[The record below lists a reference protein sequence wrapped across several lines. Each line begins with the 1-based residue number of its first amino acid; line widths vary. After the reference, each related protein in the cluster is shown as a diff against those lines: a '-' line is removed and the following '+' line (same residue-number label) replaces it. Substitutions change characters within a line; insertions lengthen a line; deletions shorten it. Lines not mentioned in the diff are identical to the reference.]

1 MFMATKADQTVLSL
15 RRTANFPPAIWG
27 PQYFASISF
36 DESAFD
42 LYTKQVEDLKAHV
55 EHMLTD
61 STFNIVEKVKLIDSL
76 CRLGISYH
84 FETEI
89 ENQLNQ
95 NFDSLLNLIEN
106 DVYDLNTVA
115 ILFRVFRQ
123 HGYKM
128 PCDVFNKFKDND
140 GNFKESLVNDV
151 HSMLNLYEAAH
162 LNMNGEACI
171 LDELLACASA
181 RLKSMENQCESH
193 LAKHIAY
200 ALQQPLHKGIPRIE
214 SRQFISFYEQDES
227 RNEMLLKLAKL
238 DFNRVQLLH
247 QQELSHLSRWYDK
260 LDIPSNFPY
269 ARERIAETH
278 IWSVGIYFE
287 PQYSD
292 ARIILTKVIAMI
304 SILDDT
310 YDLYGTIEELRLL
323 TPAIQRWN
331 IGAIDHLPEYMKFM
345 YNVLWNVY
353 HEFENQLESEGRSNI
368 VSYARDAMKELSR
381 GYHVEAEWFH
391 TGIVPTF
398 DEYLKNGLVTSSY
411 HTILSASFLGMGEIA
426 GMDDFEWLKSSP
438 KIVQASMAIGRLMN
452 DLVSHKDEQKR
463 GDAASG
469 VEAYMKQH
477 GSSESEAIEYVEQKV
492 ADAWK
497 DINEGLMGRPNN
509 MSMQLLMR
517 VVNIAR
523 VSHFFYK
530 VDDAYTNSTTSNY
543 HVRALFIDQIPI
555 TE

>member
-1 MFMATKADQTVLSL
+1 MATKADQTVLSL
-15 RRTANFPPAIWG
+15 RRTANFSPAIWG

-36 DESAFD
+36 DESLFA

-55 EHMLTD
+55 EHMFTD

-84 FETEI
+84 LESEI

-95 NFDSLLNLIEN
+95 NFDSLLNLVEN
-106 DVYDLNTVA
+106 DVYDLNTIA

-128 PCDVFNKFKDND
+128 PCDVFNKFKDTD
-140 GNFKESLVNDV
+140 GNFKESVVNDI
-151 HSMLNLYEAAH
+151 HSMLSLYEAAH

-171 LDELLACASA
+171 LDESLACASA
-181 RLKSMENQCESH
+181 HLKSMENQCESN
-193 LAKHIAY
+193 LAKQITY

-227 RNEMLLKLAKL
+227 HNEMLLKLAKL

-278 IWSVGIYFE
+278 IWSVGTYFE

-292 ARIILTKVIAMI
+292 ARIILTKVITMI

-331 IGAIDHLPEYMKFM
+331 IDAIDQLPEYMKFL

-353 HEFENQLESEGRSNI
+353 HEFENQLESEGRSYL

-391 TGIVPTF
+391 AGIVPTF
-398 DEYLKNGLVTSSY
+398 DEYLKNGLITSSY
-411 HTILSASFLGMGEIA
+411 RTIMSASFLGMGEIA

-438 KIVQASMAIGRLMN
+438 KIVTASMAIGRLMN

-477 GSSESEAIEYVEQKV
+477 GTSESEAIKYMEQKV

-497 DINEGLMGRPNN
+497 DINEGFMRRPNN

-517 VVNIAR
+517 GVNIAR
-523 VSHFFYK
+523 ATHFFYK
-530 VDDAYTNSTTSNY
+530 VDDAYTNPTASNH
-543 HVRALFIDQIPI
+543 HVKALFIDQITIP
-555 TE
+555 E